1 MSLAQAPGRFGAAW
15 ARPGPW
21 DSCTMT
27 DTYQPLNVKKR
38 VLVVVLALVT
48 AATVL
53 LSMIYR
59 PGSPPP
65 PPHAVAP
72 DAARCAVG
80 QTTDCVGGTAA
91 VIALPASA
99 APAKAP

>member
-1 MSLAQAPGRFGAAW
+1 
-15 ARPGPW
+15 
-21 DSCTMT
+21 MT
-27 DTYQPLNVKKR
+27 DRYEPLTTRKKA
-38 VLVVVLALVT
+38 LVVVLALAT

-59 PGSPPP
+59 LGSPPP
-65 PPHAVAP
+65 PPRAVAP

>member
-1 MSLAQAPGRFGAAW
+1 
-15 ARPGPW
+15 
-21 DSCTMT
+21 MT
-27 DTYQPLNVKKR
+27 DRYRPLTVKKQM
-38 VLVVVLALVT
+38 LVVVLALAT

-53 LSMIYR
+53 LSMVYR
-59 PGSPPP
+59 PGSTPPP
-65 PPHAVAP
+65 PRAVAP

-99 APAKAP
+99 APAKTP

>member
-1 MSLAQAPGRFGAAW
+1 
-15 ARPGPW
+15 
-21 DSCTMT
+21 MT
-27 DTYQPLNVKKR
+27 DRYRPLTVKKQM
-38 VLVVVLALVT
+38 LVVVLALAT

-53 LSMIYR
+53 LSMVYR

-65 PPHAVAP
+65 PPRAVAP

-80 QTTDCVGGTAA
+80 QTTDCVGGTVA

-99 APAKAP
+99 ATTKAP

>member
-1 MSLAQAPGRFGAAW
+1 
-15 ARPGPW
+15 
-21 DSCTMT
+21 MT
-27 DTYQPLNVKKR
+27 DRYRPLTVKKQM
-38 VLVVVLALVT
+38 LVVVLALAT

-53 LSMIYR
+53 LSMVYR

-65 PPHAVAP
+65 PPRAVAP
-72 DAARCAVG
+72 DAARCAAG
-80 QTTDCVGGTAA
+80 QTTDCVGGTAT